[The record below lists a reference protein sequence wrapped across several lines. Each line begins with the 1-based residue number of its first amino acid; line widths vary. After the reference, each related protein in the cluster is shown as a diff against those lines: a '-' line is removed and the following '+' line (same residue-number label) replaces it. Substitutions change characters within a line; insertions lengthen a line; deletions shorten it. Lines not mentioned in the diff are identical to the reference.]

1 MRHRMTKEEAIA
13 AFGSVRKLSD
23 ALGITE
29 QAVHQ
34 WGSEVPALRVYQIK
48 ELIRM
53 RKTKKNGA
61 SA

>member
-1 MRHRMTKEEAIA
+1 MTKEEAIA

-34 WGSEVPALRVYQIK
+34 WGAEVPALRVYQIK
-48 ELIRM
+48 DILRQQQA
-53 RKTKKNGA
+53 KAQG
-61 SA
+61 

>member
-1 MRHRMTKEEAIA
+1 MTKEEAIA
-13 AFGSVRKLSD
+13 AFGSVRKLAD

-34 WGSEVPALRVYQIK
+34 WGEEVPRLRVYQIK
-48 ELIRM
+48 DIIRI
-53 RKTKKNGA
+53 RKTKKDGA